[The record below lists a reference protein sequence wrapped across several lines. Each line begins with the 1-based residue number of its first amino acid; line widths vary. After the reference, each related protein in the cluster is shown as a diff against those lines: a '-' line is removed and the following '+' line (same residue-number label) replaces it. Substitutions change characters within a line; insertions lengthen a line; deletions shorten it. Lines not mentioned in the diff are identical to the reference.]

1 MPLESD
7 AAYNREAVTKSERSA
22 GGDIAAKEVKPARV
36 IAIDGPGA
44 SGKSAVG
51 ALVAR
56 RLGFR
61 FLDTGVMYR
70 AFTWFALEQGIDP
83 GDEAA
88 LCRLAPQT
96 KMAVST
102 DDPEPKGN
110 SRVTVNGVDATPY
123 IVRPEV
129 ETSVSQVSRLPAV
142 REAMVA
148 LQRAEARRGGI
159 VVAGR
164 DIGTVVLPD
173 ADLKVYLDASPE
185 ERARRR
191 HEQTRQRGETV
202 SEASVLDEL
211 ERRDATD
218 SNRKTSPLRPAADA
232 VIVNTDGLSL
242 EQVVEKILTL

>member
-1 MPLESD
+1 
-7 AAYNREAVTKSERSA
+7 
-22 GGDIAAKEVKPARV
+22 
-36 IAIDGPGA
+36 
-44 SGKSAVG
+44 
-51 ALVAR
+51 
-56 RLGFR
+56 
-61 FLDTGVMYR
+61 MYR

-96 KMAVST
+96 IVAVST
-102 DDPEPKGN
+102 DDPQAEGT
-110 SRVTVNGVDATPY
+110 SHVTVNGVDATPF

-129 ETSVSQVSRLPAV
+129 EASVSQVSRLPAV

-191 HEQTRQRGETV
+191 HEQARQRGETV